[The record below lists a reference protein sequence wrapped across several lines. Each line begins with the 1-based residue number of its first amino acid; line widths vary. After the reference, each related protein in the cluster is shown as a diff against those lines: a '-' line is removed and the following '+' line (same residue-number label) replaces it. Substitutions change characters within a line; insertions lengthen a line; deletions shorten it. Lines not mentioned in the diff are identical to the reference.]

1 MKRKFIVTGGA
12 GLIGSNIVRELNQM
26 DETDILIVDHLGSS
40 EKWKNLLGL
49 KYKDYLEKDDFPK
62 SHPKWKPI

>member
-26 DETDILIVDHLGSS
+26 EETDILIVDHLGSS

-49 KYKDYLEKDDFPK
+49 
-62 SHPKWKPI
+62 

>member
-49 KYKDYLEKDDFPK
+49 KYKDYLEKMI
-62 SHPKWKPI
+62 S

>member
-26 DETDILIVDHLGSS
+26 DETDILIVDHLNTKTTSKKMIS
-40 EKWKNLLGL
+40 
-49 KYKDYLEKDDFPK
+49 
-62 SHPKWKPI
+62 